1 MVSTVGTRPNLEG
14 LDERM
19 NDVELETGSID
30 NLFASLAVKL
40 REGKTEADWDRFWP
54 ILAARIKK
62 RGRGEL
68 LMANSPFYI

>member
-1 MVSTVGTRPNLEG
+1 MVSTVGTRPNPGG

-19 NDVELETGSID
+19 NDAEVETGSID
-30 NLFASLAVKL
+30 DLFGSLAVKL
-40 REGKTEADWDRFWP
+40 REGKTAADWVRFWP

-68 LMANSPFYI
+68 LMASSPFYV